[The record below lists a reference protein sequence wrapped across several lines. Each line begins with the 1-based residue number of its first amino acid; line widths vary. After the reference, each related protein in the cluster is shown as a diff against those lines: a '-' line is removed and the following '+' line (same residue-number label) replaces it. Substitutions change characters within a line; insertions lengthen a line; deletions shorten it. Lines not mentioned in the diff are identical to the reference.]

1 MSLWGTSVR
10 IFWLDL
16 NLAFRNIVRQ
26 RRRSAIAIA
35 AVAFGITALILAN
48 GFIEWIFLDFRE
60 STIKSQL
67 GHLQIVRPGYHDAGK
82 ADPYAFLL
90 PDAVPELET
99 PNEPQQI
106 KAVAPRLSFS
116 GLISHGDATLS
127 FIGDGDDL
135 RQQEVFGDALQI
147 SAGRNLSADDPLGII
162 VGEGL
167 ARNLG
172 AHVGDQVILLANT
185 ASRGTNAVEVTIRGL
200 FSTVTKSYDD
210 SALRM
215 PIDTA
220 RQLLRTQGS
229 HTWVVLLNDTSQ
241 TDIMLAKLR
250 GKLQKNDLEIV
261 PWYALADFYN
271 KTASLFTRQIQGI
284 RLIIALIIL
293 LSISNTMTMSVMER
307 IGEIGT
313 SMALGVKRA
322 GIMRLFLSEGVL
334 LGCLGGLLGLMLG
347 LLLASVISSIG
358 IPMPPPPGMARG
370 YTGQILVTWDI
381 ALESL
386 ALAIAT
392 TLAASI
398 YPAWRASQMQIVDSL
413 RHNR

>member
-1 MSLWGTSVR
+1 VVGK
-10 IFWLDL
+10 IFWLDF

-106 KAVAPRLSFS
+106 KSIAPRLSFS
-116 GLISHGDATLS
+116 GLISRGEATLS
-127 FIGDGDDL
+127 FIGDGDDPQ
-135 RQQEVFGDALQI
+135 QQEGFGDALQI

-172 AHVGDQVILLANT
+172 ANVGDQVILLANT
-185 ASRGTNAVEVTIRGL
+185 ALRGTNAVEVTIRGF

-220 RQLLRTQGS
+220 RHLLRTQGS

-250 GKLQKNDLEIV
+250 EKLQKNDFEIV

-271 KTASLFTRQIQGI
+271 KTASLFTKQIQGI

-313 SMALGVKRA
+313 SMALGVKRI
-322 GIMRLFLSEGVL
+322 GIMRLFLSEGIL
-334 LGCLGGLLGLMLG
+334 LGCLGGLLGLILG

-381 ALESL
+381 ALGSL
-386 ALAIAT
+386 ALAVAT

-398 YPAWRASQMQIVDSL
+398 YPAWRASRMQIVDSL

>member
-1 MSLWGTSVR
+1 MR
-10 IFWLDL
+10 IFWLDF

-67 GHLQIVRPGYHDAGK
+67 GHLQIVRPGYHDTGK

-127 FIGDGDDL
+127 FIGDGDDP

-172 AHVGDQVILLANT
+172 ANVGDQVILLAST
-185 ASRGTNAVEVTIRGL
+185 ALRGTNGVEVTIRGL

-220 RQLLRTQGS
+220 RQLIRTKGS
-229 HTWVVLLNDTSQ
+229 HVWIVLLNDTMQ

-250 GKLQKNDLEIV
+250 DKLQKNNFEIV
-261 PWYALADFYN
+261 PWYELADFYN
-271 KTASLFTRQIQGI
+271 KTVILFTKQVQGI
-284 RLIIALIIL
+284 RIIIALIIL

-313 SMALGVKRA
+313 SMALGTKRTS
-322 GIMRLFLSEGVL
+322 IMRLFLSEGTL
-334 LGCLGGLLGLMLG
+334 LGCLGGLLGLIVG
-347 LLLASVISSIG
+347 LLLASTISSIG

-370 YTGQILVTWDI
+370 YTGEILVTWNV

-386 ALAIAT
+386 ALVIGT
-392 TLAASI
+392 TLLASI
-398 YPAWRASQMQIVDSL
+398 YPAWKASRMLIVDAL